1 MYRLQVADQ
10 SGQSLGWYQNVDTLS
25 ESQFVFIA
33 TGGHPPTQP
42 QDNWPPA
49 GTTYTAVWD
58 PEHLMWLDNITAEEA
73 VQHYPHCSRTTF
85 P

>member
-1 MYRLQVADQ
+1 MYRLQVADAQ
-10 SGQSLGWYQNVDTLS
+10 GASLGWYQNVDTLS
-25 ESQFVFIA
+25 ESDFVFIV

-42 QDNWPPA
+42 QGDWPPT

-58 PEHLMWLDNITAEEA
+58 PEHNMWLDNITAEEA
-73 VQHYPHCSRTTF
+73 VQHYPHCSRDTY